1 MVIED
6 IFLKIK
12 NKIKVSN
19 LDILIS
25 FFLLGLTSF
34 GGPIAH
40 IGYFRNVFVKQK
52 KWLDEKTYVDF
63 VSLCNFLPGPSS
75 SQVGMSIG
83 YKMKGIS
90 GALLAWFGF
99 TAPSALALILFGYAI
114 INFQNTISNGF
125 LQGLKAIVVI
135 IVLQAILGMRKNL
148 LKDNYG
154 YIITF
159 VTAIILI
166 FYPSSINQFLCLIFS
181 GLLGVF
187 LYREENQKE
196 INNFKI
202 SKIKIWKCF
211 PLILFFFFLII
222 LPLLS
227 KFFNSNPIILLADS
241 FYRIGSL
248 VFGGGHVV
256 LPLLQAEFV
265 SSGLI
270 KEDIFI
276 AGYGASQAIPGPLFT
291 FSAYLGMFFNSG
303 LSSWLT
309 SFICLFFIFLPSF
322 LLVIGTLPF
331 WEELRK
337 ISLVIRS
344 LKAIN
349 ASVIGLLIA
358 AWYDPI
364 ILSSL
369 KSNKDIFLI
378 ATAFVILFFTKIPQ
392 WLVVFILAF
401 SGWGITLL

>member
-52 KWLDEKTYVDF
+52 KWLDEKTYIDF

-83 YKMKGIS
+83 YKMKGVS

-99 TAPSALALILFGYAI
+99 TAPSAVALILFGYAI
-114 INFQNTISNGF
+114 INFQNAISNGF

-148 LKDNYG
+148 LKDSYG

-166 FYPSSINQFLCLIFS
+166 FYPSSTNQFLCLIFS

-196 INNFKI
+196 VNNFKI

-227 KFFNSNPIILLADS
+227 NFFNSNPIILLADS

-322 LLVIGTLPF
+322 LLVIGTLPI

-337 ISLVIRS
+337 ITLVIRS

>member
-52 KWLDEKTYVDF
+52 KWLDEKTYIDF

-83 YKMKGIS
+83 YKMKGVS

-99 TAPSALALILFGYAI
+99 TAPSAVALILFGYAI
-114 INFQNTISNGF
+114 INFQNVISNGF

-148 LKDNYG
+148 LKDSYG

-166 FYPSSINQFLCLIFS
+166 FYPSSTNQFLCLIFS

-196 INNFKI
+196 VNNFKI

-303 LSSWLT
+303 LSSWLI

-322 LLVIGTLPF
+322 LLVIGTLPI

-337 ISLVIRS
+337 ITLVIRS

-378 ATAFVILFFTKIPQ
+378 AIAFIILFFTKIPQ

>member
-75 SQVGMSIG
+75 SQVVMSIG
-83 YKMKGIS
+83 YKMKGVS

-99 TAPSALALILFGYAI
+99 TVPSALALILFGYTI
-114 INFQNTISNGF
+114 INFENSISNGF
-125 LQGLKAIVVI
+125 LQGLKAIVVV

-148 LKDNYG
+148 LKDSYG

-166 FYPSSINQFLCLIFS
+166 FYPSSTNQFLCLIFS

-196 INNFKI
+196 VNNFKI

-227 KFFNSNPIILLADS
+227 NFFNSNPIILLADS